1 MSFRTRLQG
10 FVENR
15 QKIQI
20 WYGMGC
26 HNTVTGRVLNVDHDH
41 IDLESYSHESDGQI
55 HIRRILIPLHLILH
69 IDITSSEIEEEEEAA
84 AGAPTTA
91 TIVGEPRETK
101 LLTPLLS
108 IIDLPDAPK
117 GYAVRILS
125 QLNASYSNR
134 FSRMAAGPGGVYF
147 ACDGSVWYVD
157 QGGQLTEYARIR
169 GNSTISGL
177 RFDRKGVL
185 YVSTIQGTVYRIDPN
200 KSGRILAQLDGSL
213 TGGGTFLSDLAIGAR
228 DELYVSNFPSNTGG
242 IFRID
247 RTGEYEVMIGGP
259 GHGTQGLLLD
269 TDNFLW
275 CLEHATGSVVK
286 RSLDGRE
293 IARVTV
299 AEPEC
304 FNFADGYDGNLTM
317 DSLGRLY
324 VTAGRSGTV
333 LRVNREGRSEVF
345 LNGLVNP
352 TGIAFGSDGALFVL
366 EAGRSRVL
374 RVAALDKADRT
385 ASATALS

>member
-1 MSFRTRLQG
+1 MQG

-26 HNTVTGRVLNVDHDH
+26 HNTVTGRVLSVDHDH

-69 IDITSSEIEEEEEAA
+69 IDITSSEIEEQDEDNTSGNEAK
-84 AGAPTTA
+84 
-91 TIVGEPRETK
+91 EPK
-101 LLTPLLS
+101 LLSSLPV
-108 IIDLPDAPK
+108 IDLPDAPK

-125 QLNASYSNR
+125 QLNQQYSNR
-134 FSRMAAGPGGVYF
+134 FSRMASGPGGCYF
-147 ACDGSVWYVD
+147 ACDGSVWFVD

-185 YVSTIQGTVYRIDPN
+185 YVATIQGTVYRIDPN
-200 KSGRILAQLDGSL
+200 KSGRILAQLDGGL
-213 TGGGTFLSDLAIGAR
+213 TGGGTFLSDIVIGNR

-242 IFRID
+242 IFKID
-247 RTGEYEVMIGGP
+247 RTGEYEVFMGGP

-269 TDNFLW
+269 QDNYLW
-275 CLEHATGSVVK
+275 CLEHATGSVIK
-286 RSLDGRE
+286 RTLDGRE
-293 IARVTV
+293 VARMTV

-317 DSLGRLY
+317 DSLGRVY

-333 LRVNREGRSEVF
+333 LRVTREGRSEVF

-352 TGIAFGSDGALFVL
+352 TGIAFGTDGALFVL

-374 RVAALDKADRT
+374 RVAALDKAERT
-385 ASATALS
+385 SSATALS

>member
-10 FVENR
+10 FVESR

-26 HNTVTGRVLNVDHDH
+26 HNTVTGRVLAVDHDH
-41 IDLESYSHESDGQI
+41 IDVESYSHESDGQI
-55 HIRRILIPLHLILH
+55 HIRRILVPLHLILH
-69 IDITSSEIEEEEEAA
+69 IDITSAEIEEEEEGMHLPEQKEQKAQ
-84 AGAPTTA
+84 
-91 TIVGEPRETK
+91 
-101 LLTPLLS
+101 TPALS
-108 IIDLPDAPK
+108 VIDLPDAPR
-117 GYAVRILS
+117 GYAVRVLS

-134 FSRMAAGPGGVYF
+134 FSRMASGPGGVYF
-147 ACDGSVWYVD
+147 ACDGSVWFVD
-157 QGGQLTEYARIR
+157 SAGQLTEYARIR

-200 KSGRILAQLDGSL
+200 KSGRILAQLDGSM
-213 TGGGTFLSDLAIGAR
+213 TGGGTFLSDLAIGTR
-228 DELYVSNFPSNTGG
+228 DEIYVSNFPSNTGG
-242 IFRID
+242 IFKID

-269 TDNFLW
+269 SDGFLW
-275 CLEHATGSVVK
+275 CLEHATGSIVK

-293 IARVTV
+293 VARIQV
-299 AEPEC
+299 AEPES
-304 FNFADGYDGNLTM
+304 FNFADGYDGNLSM
-317 DSLGRLY
+317 DSLGRIY
-324 VTAGRSGTV
+324 VTAGRAGCV
-333 LRVNREGRSEVF
+333 FRVNREGRSETF
-345 LNGLVNP
+345 LSGLVNP
-352 TGIAFGSDGALFVL
+352 TGIAFGGDGALFVL

>member
-26 HNTVTGRVLNVDHDH
+26 HNTVTGRVLGVDHDH
-41 IDLESYSHESDGQI
+41 IDVESYSHESDGQI
-55 HIRRILIPLHLILH
+55 HVRRILIPMHLILH
-69 IDITSSEIEEEEEAA
+69 IDITTSEINEEDTSYEKIEDKDKAKEG
-84 AGAPTTA
+84 GASSG
-91 TIVGEPRETK
+91 V
-101 LLTPLLS
+101 
-108 IIDLPDAPK
+108 IDLPDAPH
-117 GYAVRILS
+117 GYAVKILS

-134 FSRMAAGPGGVYF
+134 FSRMTAGPGGIYF
-147 ACDGSVWYVD
+147 SCDGSVWFVD
-157 QGGQLTEYARIR
+157 NSGQPSEYARIR

-185 YVSTIQGTVYRIDPN
+185 YVATIQGTVYKIDPN
-200 KSGRILAQLDGSL
+200 KSGRILAQLDGGK
-213 TGGGTFLSDLAIGAR
+213 TGGGTFLSDISIGPR
-228 DELYVSNFPSNTGG
+228 EEVYVSNFPSNTGG
-242 IFRID
+242 IFKID
-247 RTGEYEVMIGGP
+247 KSGESEVLIGGP

-269 TDNFLW
+269 PDGFLW
-275 CLEHATGSVVK
+275 CLEHASGSVVK

-293 IARVTV
+293 VSRISV
-299 AEPEC
+299 AESDS
-304 FNFADGYDGNLTM
+304 FNFADGYDGNLAM

-324 VTAGRSGTV
+324 ITAGRAGSV
-333 LRVNREGRSEVF
+333 LRVNREGRAEDF
-345 LNGLVNP
+345 LKGLVNP
-352 TGIAFGSDGALFVL
+352 TGIAFGTDGALFVL

-385 ASATALS
+385 ASAPMLS

>member
-26 HNTVTGRVLNVDHDH
+26 HNTVTGRVLSVDHDH
-41 IDLESYSHESDGQI
+41 IDIESYSHESDGQI

-69 IDITSSEIEEEEEAA
+69 IDITTAEMEEEEEAA
-84 AGAPTTA
+84 AQTEQKDSKTLPPA
-91 TIVGEPRETK
+91 
-101 LLTPLLS
+101 LS
-108 IIDLPDAPK
+108 VIDLPDAPR
-117 GYAVRILS
+117 GYTVRVLS

-147 ACDGSVWYVD
+147 ACDGSVWFVD
-157 QGGQLTEYARIR
+157 NGGQLTEYARIR

-185 YVSTIQGTVYRIDPN
+185 YVATIQGTVYRIDPN

-213 TGGGTFLSDLAIGAR
+213 TGGGTFLSDLAIGTR
-228 DELYVSNFPSNTGG
+228 DEIYVSNFPSNTGG
-242 IFRID
+242 IFKID
-247 RTGEYEVMIGGP
+247 RTGEYEVLVGGP

-269 TDNFLW
+269 SDGFLW

-293 IARVTV
+293 ITRVAV
-299 AEPEC
+299 AEPES
-304 FNFADGYDGNLTM
+304 FNFADGYDGNLSM

-324 VTAGRSGTV
+324 VTAGRSGCV
-333 LRVNREGRSEVF
+333 FRVNREGRAEIF
-345 LNGLVNP
+345 LSGLINP
-352 TGIAFGSDGALFVL
+352 TGVAFGNDGALFVL

-374 RVAALDKADRT
+374 RVAALDKAERT
-385 ASATALS
+385 SSATALS

>member
-1 MSFRTRLQG
+1 MSFRTRLQV
-10 FVENR
+10 FVESR

-26 HNTVTGRVLNVDHDH
+26 HNTVTGRVLSVDHDH
-41 IDLESYSHESDGQI
+41 IDVESYSHESDGQI
-55 HIRRILIPLHLILH
+55 HIRRILVPLHLILH
-69 IDITSSEIEEEEEAA
+69 IDITASEIEEEDSN
-84 AGAPTTA
+84 
-91 TIVGEPRETK
+91 
-101 LLTPLLS
+101 LLTLAEAQDS
-108 IIDLPDAPK
+108 IPAQQHVISVIDLPDPPK

-125 QLNASYSNR
+125 QLNSSYSNR
-134 FSRMAAGPGGVYF
+134 FSRMTVGPGGVYF
-147 ACDGSVWYVD
+147 ACDGSVWFVD

-185 YVSTIQGTVYRIDPN
+185 FVSTIQGTLYRIDVN

-213 TGGGTFLSDLAIGAR
+213 TGGGTFLSDLAIGLR
-228 DELYVSNFPSNTGG
+228 EEIYVSNFPSNTGG
-242 IFRID
+242 IFRVD
-247 RTGEYEVMIGGP
+247 RTGEYEVIVGGA
-259 GHGTQGLLLD
+259 GHGTQGLWLD
-269 TDNFLW
+269 SDGFLW
-275 CLEHATGSVVK
+275 CLEHATGSVIK

-293 IARVTV
+293 IASVAVT
-299 AEPEC
+299 EPES

-324 VTAGRSGTV
+324 ITAGRAGTV
-333 LRVNREGRSEVF
+333 YRVNREGRSEVF

-352 TGIAFGSDGALFVL
+352 TGIVFASDGSLFVL

>member
-1 MSFRTRLQG
+1 MSFRTRLQS

-26 HNTVTGRVLNVDHDH
+26 HNTVTGRVLGVDHDH
-41 IDLESYSHESDGQI
+41 IDVESYSHESDGQI

-69 IDITSSEIEEEEEAA
+69 IDITTAEIDEEDDAFDASDEQDGKESSSSSKS
-84 AGAPTTA
+84 TT
-91 TIVGEPRETK
+91 V
-101 LLTPLLS
+101 
-108 IIDLPDAPK
+108 IDLPDAPR
-117 GYAVRILS
+117 GYAVKVLS

-134 FSRMAAGPGGVYF
+134 FSRMTAGPGGIYF
-147 ACDGSVWYVD
+147 SCDGSVWFVD
-157 QGGQLTEYARIR
+157 GTGQPSEYARIR

-185 YVSTIQGTVYRIDPN
+185 YVATIQGTVYKIDPN
-200 KSGRILAQLDGSL
+200 KSGRILAQLDGGQ
-213 TGGGTFLSDLAIGAR
+213 TGGGTFLSDLAIGPR
-228 DELYVSNFPSNTGG
+228 EEVYVSNFPSNTGG
-242 IFRID
+242 IFKID
-247 RTGEYEVMIGGP
+247 RLGEPEVLIGGP

-269 TDNFLW
+269 PDGFIW

-293 IARVTV
+293 VSRVNV
-299 AEPEC
+299 AESDS

-324 VTAGRSGTV
+324 VTAGRAGTV
-333 LRVNREGRSEVF
+333 IRVNREGRTESF
-345 LNGLVNP
+345 LTGLSNP

-374 RVAALDKADRT
+374 KVAALDKADRAES
-385 ASATALS
+385 ASLMT

>member
-26 HNTVTGRVLNVDHDH
+26 HNTVTGRVLGVDHDH

-55 HIRRILIPLHLILH
+55 HIRRILVPLHLILH
-69 IDITSSEIEEEEEAA
+69 IDITSSEIEEEDDSAA
-84 AGAPTTA
+84 APSATA
-91 TIVGEPRETK
+91 EPKESK
-101 LLTPLLS
+101 LLSPLLS
-108 IIDLPDAPK
+108 VIDLPDAPK

-147 ACDGSVWYVD
+147 ACDGSVWFVD

-228 DELYVSNFPSNTGG
+228 EEIYVSNFPSNTGG

-247 RTGEYEVMIGGP
+247 RNGEYEVMVGGP
-259 GHGTQGLLLD
+259 GHGTQGLWLD
-269 TDNFLW
+269 NDGFLW
-275 CLEHATGSVVK
+275 CLEHVTGSVIK
-286 RSLDGRE
+286 R
-293 IARVTV
+293 
-299 AEPEC
+299 
-304 FNFADGYDGNLTM
+304 
-317 DSLGRLY
+317 
-324 VTAGRSGTV
+324 
-333 LRVNREGRSEVF
+333 
-345 LNGLVNP
+345 
-352 TGIAFGSDGALFVL
+352 
-366 EAGRSRVL
+366 
-374 RVAALDKADRT
+374 
-385 ASATALS
+385 